1 MLLACWNITC
11 HFILIISK
19 LIQYYQAEILFDRLL
34 FRDRFRFIIKIVS
47 YVSLFLLLTLDIY
60 LRLKKE
66 SE

>member
-1 MLLACWNITC
+1 MLLACRNITC

-19 LIQYYQAEILFDRLL
+19 LIQYYQAEIVFDRLL

>member
-1 MLLACWNITC
+1 MLFACRNITC

-19 LIQYYQAEILFDRLL
+19 LIQYYQAEIVFDRLL